1 MINNKKFLLL
11 AGLILTFTVVFVGGV
26 MPYFI
31 FYVFLL
37 TLLFP
42 VFHNLVVLGG
52 LKGTVQMPKE
62 SLYIG
67 DKINIGYR
75 LENRSFFYVPF
86 LEVQSAISNRLTGSV
101 DPPEI
106 TSMESKSDFVR
117 GQAVTLKRRGYYEL
131 GDIEITLRDVFR
143 LFSFKKRIASEGA
156 LMVYPEVI
164 NLSSFEITASQQ
176 LGELRVFDPAFE
188 DKSRIASLRGYQ
200 EGDSMKRVHWSMTAK
215 KGDLIVKNYENRGD
229 THVALFVD
237 NEGHLFLRDVDRRLE
252 DKVVDAALC
261 MTNYCLSHNIEMTL
275 DTQRGEVP
283 LHLRGHQK
291 SDLKPFL
298 EAYALFKGNGSQ
310 DFKTFMLPRISMI
323 PKGST
328 VIVVTPNLN
337 KEMGAQG
344 IQLKMNNLN
353 PLFMVVTDQSS
364 GTGFV
369 DPSVEKKLKQ
379 ENISLYHIDY
389 KTNIKEM
396 LEAHNV

>member
-1 MINNKKFLLL
+1 
-11 AGLILTFTVVFVGGV
+11 

-52 LKGTVQMPKE
+52 LKGAVQMPKD

-67 DKINIGYR
+67 DQINIGYR
-75 LENRSFFYVPF
+75 IENRSIFYVPF
-86 LEVQSAISNRLTGSV
+86 LEVQSAISKRLTGLI

-106 TSMESKSDFVR
+106 TSMESKSDFIR
-117 GQAVTLKRRGYYEL
+117 GQSITLKRRGYYEL

-143 LFSFKKRIASEGA
+143 LFSFKKRIASEGS
-156 LMVYPEVI
+156 LLVYPEVI

-176 LGELRVFDPAFE
+176 LGELRVYDPAFE
-188 DKSRIASLRGYQ
+188 DKSRIASLRTYQ

-215 KGDLIVKNYENRGD
+215 KGDVIVKNYENRGD
-229 THVALFVD
+229 THVALIVD
-237 NEGHLFLRDVDRRLE
+237 NEMHLYLRDVDRRLE

-261 MTNYCLSHNIEMTL
+261 MTNYCLSHNIKITL

-283 LHLRGHQK
+283 LHITGHQK

-298 EAYALFKGNGSQ
+298 ETFALFQGNGTQ
-310 DFKTFMLPRISMI
+310 DFKTFLIPRLSTI

-353 PLFMVVTDQSS
+353 PLFMVVTDQENK
-364 GTGFV
+364 TGFV
-369 DPSVEKKLKQ
+369 DPQVEKKLKQ

-396 LEAHNV
+396 LEAQNA

>member
-11 AGLILTFTVVFVGGV
+11 AGLILLFAVVFVGGV

-52 LKGTVQMPKE
+52 LKGTVQMPKD

-67 DKINIGYR
+67 DQISIGYR
-75 LENRSFFYVPF
+75 IENRSIFYVPF
-86 LEVQSAISNRLTGSV
+86 LEVQSAISKRLTGKV

-106 TSMESKSDFVR
+106 TSMDSKSDFIR
-117 GQAVTLKRRGYYEL
+117 GQAITLKRRGYYEL

-176 LGELRVFDPAFE
+176 LGELRVNDPAFE
-188 DKSRIASLRGYQ
+188 DKSRIASLRTYQ

-215 KGDLIVKNYENRGD
+215 KGDVIVKNYENRGD
-229 THVALFVD
+229 THVAIIVD
-237 NEGHLFLRDVDRRLE
+237 NEMHLYLRDVDRRLE

-275 DTQRGEVP
+275 DTQRGEIP
-283 LHLRGHQK
+283 LHITGHQK

-298 EAYALFKGNGSQ
+298 ETFALFQGNGRQ
-310 DFKTFMLPRISMI
+310 DFKTFMLPRLSTF

-353 PLFMVVTDQSS
+353 PLFMVVTDQENK
-364 GTGFV
+364 TGFV
-369 DPSVEKKLKQ
+369 DPQVEKKLKQ

-389 KTNIKEM
+389 RTNIKEM
-396 LEAHNV
+396 LEAQNG

>member
-1 MINNKKFLLL
+1 
-11 AGLILTFTVVFVGGV
+11 

-52 LKGTVQMPKE
+52 LKGTVQMPKD

-67 DKINIGYR
+67 DQISIGYR
-75 LENRSFFYVPF
+75 IENRSIFYVPF
-86 LEVQSAISNRLTGSV
+86 LEVQSAISKRLTGKV

-106 TSMESKSDFVR
+106 TSMDSKSDFIR

-176 LGELRVFDPAFE
+176 LGELRVNDPAFE
-188 DKSRIASLRGYQ
+188 DKSRIASLRTYQ

-215 KGDLIVKNYENRGD
+215 KGDVIVKNYENRGD
-229 THVALFVD
+229 THVAIIVD
-237 NEGHLFLRDVDRRLE
+237 NEMHLYLRDVDRRLE

-283 LHLRGHQK
+283 LHITGHQK

-298 EAYALFKGNGSQ
+298 ETFALFQGNGKQ
-310 DFKTFMLPRISMI
+310 DFKTFMLPRLSTI

-328 VIVVTPNLN
+328 VIVVTPNLS

-353 PLFMVVTDQSS
+353 PLFMVVTDQENK
-364 GTGFV
+364 TGFV
-369 DPSVEKKLKQ
+369 DPQVEKKLKQ

-396 LEAHNV
+396 LEAQNA

>member
-1 MINNKKFLLL
+1 MVNNKKVIVFI
-11 AGLILTFTVVFVGGV
+11 GLILLFTVVFVGGI

-42 VFHNLVVLGG
+42 VLHNLVVLGG
-52 LKGTVQMPKE
+52 LRGTVEMPTG

-67 DKINIGYR
+67 DQINIGYR
-75 LENRSFFYVPF
+75 IENRSVFYVPF
-86 LEVQSAISNRLTGSV
+86 LEVRSAISKRLTGAM

-106 TSMESKSDFVR
+106 TSMDSKSNFIR
-117 GQAVTLKRRGYYEL
+117 GQSVTLKRRGYYEL

-143 LFSFKKRIASEGA
+143 LFSFKKMIASEGA

-164 NLSSFEITASQQ
+164 NLYSFEISASQQ

-215 KGDLIVKNYENRGD
+215 KGDVIVKNYENRGD
-229 THVALFVD
+229 THVALLVD
-237 NEGHLFLRDVDRRLE
+237 NDIQHYIRDEDRRLE

-261 MTNYCLSHNIEMTL
+261 MTNYCLSHNIKMTL

-283 LHLRGHQK
+283 LHITGDQK

-298 EAYALFKGNGSQ
+298 EAFALFQGNGKQ
-310 DFKTFMLPRISMI
+310 DFKTFMIPRIPTI

-344 IQLKMNNLN
+344 LQLKMNNLN
-353 PLFMVVTDQSS
+353 PLFMVVTDQEHQ
-364 GTGFV
+364 TGFL
-369 DPSVEKKLKQ
+369 DSQVEKKLKQ
-379 ENISLYHIDY
+379 ENISVYHIDY
-389 KTNIKEM
+389 RTNIKEM
-396 LEAHNV
+396 LEAQNG

>member
-1 MINNKKFLLL
+1 MINNKKVLLL
-11 AGLILTFTVVFVGGV
+11 AGLLLLFAVIFVGGV

-52 LKGTVQMPKE
+52 LKGTVQMPRG

-67 DKINIGYR
+67 DQVNIGYR
-75 LENRSFFYVPF
+75 LENRSIFYVPF
-86 LEVQSAISNRLTGSV
+86 VEVQSAISKRLTGKI

-106 TSMESKSDFVR
+106 TTMESKSDFVR

-156 LMVYPEVI
+156 LLVYPEVI

-176 LGELRVFDPAFE
+176 LGELRVNDPAFE
-188 DKSRIASLRGYQ
+188 DRSRVASLRGYQ

-215 KGDLIVKNYENRGD
+215 KGDVIVKNYENRGD
-229 THVALFVD
+229 THVALMVD
-237 NEGHLFLRDVDRRLE
+237 NEMHHFLRDVDRRLE

-261 MTNYCLSHNIEMTL
+261 MTNYCLTHNINMTL
-275 DTQRGEVP
+275 DTQRGGTP
-283 LHLRGHQK
+283 LHITGHQK
-291 SDLKPFL
+291 GDLKPFL
-298 EAYALFKGNGSQ
+298 EAFALFQGDGRQ
-310 DFKTFMLPRISMI
+310 AFKTFLRSRITTI
-323 PKGST
+323 PKGAT

-337 KEMGAQG
+337 KEMGAQA

-353 PLFMVVTDQSS
+353 PLFMVITDQKHN
-364 GTGFV
+364 TGFV
-369 DPSVEKKLKQ
+369 DPQVEKKLKQ
-379 ENISLYHIDY
+379 ENISMYHIDS
-389 KTNIKEM
+389 KANIKEI
-396 LEAHNV
+396 LEAQNV

>member
-1 MINNKKFLLL
+1 MINNKKVLLL
-11 AGLILTFTVVFVGGV
+11 AGLLLLFAVIFVGGV

-52 LKGTVQMPKE
+52 LKGTVQMPRG

-67 DKINIGYR
+67 DQVNIGYR
-75 LENRSFFYVPF
+75 LENRSIFYVPF
-86 LEVQSAISNRLTGSV
+86 VEVQSAISKRLTGKI

-106 TSMESKSDFVR
+106 TTMESKSDFVR

-156 LMVYPEVI
+156 LLVYPEVI

-176 LGELRVFDPAFE
+176 LGELRVNDPAFE
-188 DKSRIASLRGYQ
+188 DRSRVASLRGYQ

-215 KGDLIVKNYENRGD
+215 KGDVIVKNYENRGD
-229 THVALFVD
+229 THVALMVD
-237 NEGHLFLRDVDRRLE
+237 NEMHHFLRDVDRRLE

-261 MTNYCLSHNIEMTL
+261 MTNYCLTHNINITL
-275 DTQRGEVP
+275 DTQRGGTP
-283 LHLRGHQK
+283 LHITGHQK
-291 SDLKPFL
+291 GDLKPFL
-298 EAYALFKGNGSQ
+298 EAFALFQGDGRQ
-310 DFKTFMLPRISMI
+310 AFKTFLRSRITTI
-323 PKGST
+323 PKGAT

-337 KEMGAQG
+337 KEMGAQA

-353 PLFMVVTDQSS
+353 PLFMVITDQKHN
-364 GTGFV
+364 TGFV
-369 DPSVEKKLKQ
+369 DPQVEKKLKQ
-379 ENISLYHIDY
+379 ENISMYHIDS
-389 KTNIKEM
+389 KANIKEI
-396 LEAHNV
+396 LEAQNV

>member
-1 MINNKKFLLL
+1 MINNKKVLLL
-11 AGLILTFTVVFVGGV
+11 AGLVLLFTVVFVGGV

-52 LKGTVQMPKE
+52 LKGTVQMPQD

-75 LENRSFFYVPF
+75 LENRSIFYVPF
-86 LEVQSAISNRLTGSV
+86 LEVQSAISKRLTGKI

-106 TSMESKSDFVR
+106 TSMESKSDFIR
-117 GQAVTLKRRGYYEL
+117 GQSITLKRRGYYEL

-164 NLSSFEITASQQ
+164 NLNSFAITASQQ
-176 LGELRVFDPAFE
+176 LGELRVYDPAFE

-215 KGDLIVKNYENRGD
+215 KGDIIVKNYENRGD
-229 THVALFVD
+229 THVALIVD
-237 NEGHLFLRDVDRRLE
+237 NEMHHYLRDVDRRLE

-261 MTNYCLSHNIEMTL
+261 VTNYCLTHNINMTL
-275 DTQRGEVP
+275 DTQRGEIP
-283 LHLRGHQK
+283 LHLTGHQK

-298 EAYALFKGNGSQ
+298 EAFALFQGNGRQ
-310 DFKTFMLPRISMI
+310 DFKTFMIPRLSTI

-328 VIVVTPNLN
+328 VIVVTANLN

-353 PLFMVVTDQSS
+353 PLFMVVTDQENQ
-364 GTGFV
+364 TGFV
-369 DPSVEKKLKQ
+369 DLQVEKKLKQ

-396 LEAHNV
+396 LEAQNV

>member
-1 MINNKKFLLL
+1 MINNKKVLMLVGLLL
-11 AGLILTFTVVFVGGV
+11 LFAVVFVGGV

-52 LKGTVQMPKE
+52 LKGTVQMPKD

-67 DKINIGYR
+67 DQINLGYR
-75 LENRSFFYVPF
+75 LENRSIFYVPF
-86 LEVQSAISNRLTGSV
+86 LEVQSAISKRLTGKI

-117 GQAVTLKRRGYYEL
+117 GQSITLKRRGYYEL
-131 GDIEITLRDVFR
+131 GDIEIVLRDVFR
-143 LFSFKKRIASEGA
+143 LFSFKKRIATEGA
-156 LMVYPEVI
+156 LLVYPEVI

-215 KGDLIVKNYENRGD
+215 KGDIIVKNYENRGD
-229 THVALFVD
+229 THVALIVD
-237 NEGHLFLRDVDRRLE
+237 NEIHHYLRDEDRRLE

-261 MTNYCLSHNIEMTL
+261 MTNYCLTHNIKMTL
-275 DTQRGEVP
+275 DTQRGEFP
-283 LHLRGHQK
+283 LHITGHQK

-298 EAYALFKGNGSQ
+298 EAFALFQGNGKQ
-310 DFKTFMLPRISMI
+310 DFKAFMIPRLNTI

-353 PLFMVVTDQSS
+353 PLFMVITDKKNKN
-364 GTGFV
+364 GFV
-369 DPSVEKKLKQ
+369 DPQVEKKLKQ

-396 LEAHNV
+396 LEAQNV

>member
-1 MINNKKFLLL
+1 
-11 AGLILTFTVVFVGGV
+11 

-52 LKGTVQMPKE
+52 LKGTVQMPKD

-67 DKINIGYR
+67 DQISIGYR
-75 LENRSFFYVPF
+75 IENRSIFYVPF
-86 LEVQSAISNRLTGSV
+86 LEVQSAISKRLTGKV

-106 TSMESKSDFVR
+106 TSMDSKSDFIR
-117 GQAVTLKRRGYYEL
+117 GQAITLKRRGYYEL

-176 LGELRVFDPAFE
+176 LGELRVNDPAFE
-188 DKSRIASLRGYQ
+188 DKSRIASLRTYQ

-215 KGDLIVKNYENRGD
+215 KGDVIVKNYENRGD
-229 THVALFVD
+229 THVAIIVD
-237 NEGHLFLRDVDRRLE
+237 NEMHLYLRDVDRRLE

-275 DTQRGEVP
+275 DTQRGEIP
-283 LHLRGHQK
+283 LHITGHQK

-298 EAYALFKGNGSQ
+298 ETFALFQGNGRQ
-310 DFKTFMLPRISMI
+310 DFKTFMLPRLSTF

-353 PLFMVVTDQSS
+353 PLFMVVTDQENK
-364 GTGFV
+364 TGFV
-369 DPSVEKKLKQ
+369 DPQVEKKLKQ

-389 KTNIKEM
+389 RTNIKEM
-396 LEAHNV
+396 LEAQNG